1 MENTIERVSEKT
13 VMLEHV
19 LPQETIGDLVSLP
32 HLEGTHFRVFI
43 TVEKVEA
50 EKIRKPESV
59 SRMSALIKRLESNDI
74 SEKTAEVLEKGIEE
88 FRENF
93 AIVFQINNFRLQT

>member
-1 MENTIERVSEKT
+1 MDKQTYEKM

-19 LPQETIGDLVSLP
+19 LPQETIGDLVKHT

-43 TVEKVEA
+43 TVEKIEA
-50 EKIRKPESV
+50 ETKQEPESV
-59 SRMSALIKRLESNDI
+59 KRISDLINRLESNDI
-74 SEKTAEVLEKGIEE
+74 SEETKDVLEKGVEA

-93 AIVFQINNFRLQT
+93 SMCNPFTEERT

>member
-19 LPQETIGDLVSLP
+19 LPQETIGDLVKRT

-50 EKIRKPESV
+50 EKIREPESV
-59 SRMSALIKRLESNDI
+59 IRMAALIKRLESNDI
-74 SEKTAEVLEKGIEE
+74 SEETAEALEKGVEE

-93 AIVFQINNFRLQT
+93 AMRNPFTGEGT